1 MSDETSTGATP
12 PASEAPSSP
21 APAETPA
28 PELSDAQRQ
37 DANRRL
43 MDRLVRTGR
52 KDDGQ
57 PSAPA
62 PAEASRQ
69 PAPRTEP
76 EADFV
81 PPKTRAEYERGIQAE
96 VDRRAAKAQRDA
108 EAKAKKDQERWELDN
123 DQPAVIERRRQE
135 LAQEDQQ
142 AQQAQ
147 VASAFTADLQAKYD
161 RAVLDPLFL
170 ELPEATQQ
178 SILKSNPF
186 QGDTLKQRQ
195 DITKATLAAL
205 KKQYKAEGAR
215 EAETKLR
222 ANPAL
227 IKQQLV
233 DLRDETDEPV
243 TVSGAAS
250 NGHAPNMN
258 DFIRAGVGKR
268 IR

>member
-1 MSDETSTGATP
+1 MSDTEGTGAPSGVSETV
-12 PASEAPSSP
+12 AS
-21 APAETPA
+21 APAESTA

-52 KDDGQ
+52 KDDGKPSPTAPSDASPQ
-57 PSAPA
+57 PPNGTT
-62 PAEASRQ
+62 PQ
-69 PAPRTEP
+69 PEWQ
-76 EADFV
+76 
-81 PPKTRAEYERGIQAE
+81 PPKTKEEFDRAVQAE
-96 VDRRAAKAQRDA
+96 NDRREAKRARDA

-142 AQQAQ
+142 AQTAHA
-147 VASAFTADLQAKYD
+147 ASAFTADLQAKYD
-161 RAVLDPLFL
+161 RAILDPLFL

-178 SILKSNPF
+178 AILKSNPF
-186 QGDTLKQRQ
+186 QGDTLQQRQ

-215 EAETKLR
+215 EAEEKLR
-222 ANPAL
+222 RNPTL

-233 DLRDETDEPV
+233 DLRDESEEPV
-243 TVSGAAS
+243 TVAGTAS
-250 NGHAPNMN
+250 NGSKADM
-258 DFIRAGVGKR
+258 DAWIRSSLGKR
-268 IR
+268 HR